1 MELMNQQQQNWYEKR
16 VTFIKKKHKLSKTS
30 QPYEFAEAFLSCES
44 NYNNKDACFSFA
56 NLTSWPNSEAM

>member
-1 MELMNQQQQNWYEKR
+1 MEIMNQQQQKWYEKR
-16 VTFIKKKHKLSKTS
+16 VAFIKKKHKLSKIS

>member
-1 MELMNQQQQNWYEKR
+1 MEIMNQQQQNCYEKR

-44 NYNNKDACFSFA
+44 NYNNK
-56 NLTSWPNSEAM
+56 EA